1 MNKTSTSISKPTR
14 GSERDVMVIKP
25 KKATV
30 ELIKQFARAYAFSGM
45 MPAGLGAFI
54 ANGPHFSNTHPLTRL
69 PRKAALTM
77 PKSTLFEG
85 KVVAFLVVK

>member
-30 ELIKQFARAYAFSGM
+30 ELIKQFARAYTFSGM

-54 ANGPHFSNTHPLTRL
+54 AN
-69 PRKAALTM
+69 
-77 PKSTLFEG
+77 
-85 KVVAFLVVK
+85 